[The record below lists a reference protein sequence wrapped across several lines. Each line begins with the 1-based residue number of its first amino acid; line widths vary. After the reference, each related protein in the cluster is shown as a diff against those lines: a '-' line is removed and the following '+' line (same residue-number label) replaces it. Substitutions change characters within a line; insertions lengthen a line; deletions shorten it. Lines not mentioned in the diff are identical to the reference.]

1 MGTDHAS
8 AKRSEIVDAAAQLFE
23 ANGYHATS
31 MRTIA
36 EAVGIA
42 KPTLYHYFKSKDA
55 ILSDIHDQFIDLL
68 LDGHRRRA
76 ASASDARSELLALMT
91 DMLELMET
99 HHGHVRVFFE
109 HHRELPSARRPA
121 VIAKRNEYMHIVES
135 TIRQGIDAG
144 EFRELD
150 VSLAALAVFGMCN
163 WTYQWYRQGGALQP
177 RDIATGFWDLVLDG
191 FAPRVATA

>member
-8 AKRSEIVDAAAQLFE
+8 AKRGVIVDEAARLFE

-31 MRTIA
+31 MGTIA
-36 EAVGIA
+36 EAVGVA
-42 KPTLYHYFKSKDA
+42 KPTLYHYFTSKDM
-55 ILSDIHDQFIDLL
+55 ILSEIHDQFIDLL
-68 LDGHRRRA
+68 LDRHRRRIV
-76 ASASDARSELLALMT
+76 SDSDARSELLALMT

-135 TIRQGIDAG
+135 TIRQGIEAG

-163 WTYQWYRQGGALQP
+163 WTYQWYRQGAALQP
-177 RDIATGFWDLVLDG
+177 REIATCFWDLILDG
-191 FAPRVATA
+191 FARQAATA